1 MLKSV
6 LKRPR
11 RRARLS
17 STAILLVVVACLVA
31 TGAALW
37 PGVASAH
44 TVARGV
50 ADSAIT
56 SMTADQQAA
65 ALHEIRSEL
74 GGTYVRFFVSWAAAQ
89 PQQGAYDPGSAY
101 MKGVASAVSL
111 ARQNG
116 LRVMITFQGVP
127 KWASDRRYWS
137 WESTGGY
144 KPHVAMSTTPGLP
157 AFGAFSHAIA
167 TQFHGQVYAYE
178 CWNEPNL
185 YLDLFPQSTPQDK
198 NFGAHLYVKML
209 RRFSAGIRAGDTA
222 ALVVAGGTSPRGSF
236 TSHRYA
242 TPPQRF
248 AAVIKAAGVSSLF
261 YAYSHHPYVPG
272 ASPRLW
278 PEAAPRDPNTTVNL
292 QNLGRLLKLF
302 PKKPFF
308 LTEYGYQTAACQSFS
323 GQHVNQITQASYLK
337 RAYAYAARYPQVKM
351 LMWFLL
357 KDHKPQD
364 PYQGFYT
371 GLRTAEGTA
380 KRAWYAFARGN
391 RLTLSAPASINSGAV
406 LTLTGQVSCASVG
419 ALPGKPLVVERRH
432 GRRGSWSTVKT
443 VYSGAA
449 GAYTV
454 QLQPKASAYYRV
466 TWRGVVTSSTRYVRV
481 K

>member
-1 MLKSV
+1 M
-6 LKRPR
+6 
-11 RRARLS
+11 RARLS
-17 STAILLVVVACLVA
+17 STPILLVVVACLVA

-37 PGVASAH
+37 PGVASAR

-50 ADSAIT
+50 ADSTIT

-74 GGTYVRFFVSWAAAQ
+74 GGTYVRFFVSWAAAE
-89 PQQGAYDPGSAY
+89 PQQGAYDPASAY
-101 MKGVASAVSL
+101 MKGVASAVDL

-116 LRVMITFQGVP
+116 LKVMITFQDVP
-127 KWASDRRYWS
+127 KWASDRKYWS
-137 WESTGGY
+137 WETPGGY
-144 KPHVAMSTTPGLP
+144 KSHVAMSSTYLP
-157 AFGAFSHAIA
+157 KFREFCKTIA

-185 YLDLFPQSTPQDK
+185 YLYLFPQSTPQDK

-209 RRFSAGIRAGDTA
+209 SRCSAGIRAGDPA
-222 ALVVAGGTSPRGSF
+222 ARVVAGGTSPRGSF
-236 TSHRYA
+236 TSHMYA

-261 YAYSHHPYVPG
+261 DRYSHHPYTPG

-278 PEAAPRDPNTTVNL
+278 PEAAPRDPNTTVTL
-292 QNLGRLLKLF
+292 QNLGTLLKLF
-302 PKKPFF
+302 PSKPFF

-323 GQHVNQITQASYLK
+323 GQHVDQITQASYLK
-337 RAYAYAARYPQVKM
+337 RAYAYAARYPQVKL

-371 GLRTAEGTA
+371 GLRTADGTA
-380 KRAWYAFARGN
+380 KLAWYAFARGN
-391 RLTLSAPASINSGAV
+391 HLTLSAPASIKSGAA
-406 LTLTGQVSCASVG
+406 LMLTGQVSCASVG
-419 ALPGKPLVVERRH
+419 ALAGKPLVVERRH
-432 GRRGSWSTVKT
+432 GRGSWSTVKT

-454 QLQPKASAYYRV
+454 QLRPKASAYYRV
-466 TWRGVVTSSTRYVRV
+466 TWRGVVTSSTRHVRV

>member
-1 MLKSV
+1 M
-6 LKRPR
+6 RP
-11 RRARLS
+11 RLS
-17 STAILLVVVACLVA
+17 STPILLVVVACLVA
-31 TGAALW
+31 TSAALW
-37 PGVASAH
+37 PGVASAR
-44 TVARGV
+44 TVARGI

-56 SMTADQQAA
+56 SMTADEQAA

-74 GGTYVRFFVSWAAAQ
+74 GGTYVRFFVSWAAAE
-89 PQQGAYDPGSAY
+89 PQQGPYDPASAY
-101 MKGVASAVSL
+101 MTGVASAVSL
-111 ARQNG
+111 ARLNG
-116 LRVMITFQGVP
+116 LKVMITFQDVP
-127 KWASDRRYWS
+127 KWASDQKYWG

-144 KPHVAMSTTPGLP
+144 KPHVAMSTTYLP
-157 AFGAFSHAIA
+157 AFREFCQAIA
-167 TQFHGQVYAYE
+167 IQFHGQVYAYE
-178 CWNEPNL
+178 VWNEPNL

-198 NFGAHLYVKML
+198 DFGAHLYVKML
-209 RRFSAGIRAGDTA
+209 KRCSAGIRAGDPA
-222 ALVVAGGTSPRGSF
+222 ALVVAGGTAPRGSF
-236 TSHRYA
+236 GHSEYA

-248 AAVIKAAGVSSLF
+248 AAVIKAASVSSLF
-261 YAYSHHPYVPG
+261 DAYSHHPYTPG
-272 ASPRLW
+272 ASRRLW

-308 LTEYGYQTAACQSFS
+308 LTEYGYQTAACQSFT
-323 GQHVNQITQASYLK
+323 GQHVDRITQASYLK
-337 RAYAYAARYPQVKM
+337 RAYAYAARYPQVKL

-371 GLRTAEGTA
+371 GLRTADGTA
-380 KRAWYAFARGN
+380 KLAWYAFARGN
-391 RLTLSAPASINSGAV
+391 HLTLSAPASINSGAA
-406 LTLTGQVSCASVG
+406 LMLTGQVSCASVG
-419 ALPGKPLVVERRH
+419 ALAGKPLVVERRH
-432 GRRGSWSTVKT
+432 GRGSWSTVKT

>member
-1 MLKSV
+1 M
-6 LKRPR
+6 
-11 RRARLS
+11 
-17 STAILLVVVACLVA
+17 A

-37 PGVASAH
+37 PGAASAH

-65 ALHEIRSEL
+65 ALHEIRYEL
-74 GGTYVRFFVSWAAAQ
+74 GGSYVRFFVSWAAAE
-89 PQQGAYDPGSAY
+89 PQQGAYDPASAY
-101 MKGVASAVSL
+101 MTGVASAVSL

-116 LRVMITFQGVP
+116 LRVMITFQDVP
-127 KWASDRRYWS
+127 KWASDQKYWD
-137 WESTGGY
+137 WGNWPVGY
-144 KPHVAMSTTPGLP
+144 KPYVAMSTTPGLP
-157 AFGAFSHAIA
+157 AFGAFCQAVA
-167 TQFHGQVYAYE
+167 TQFRGQVYAYE
-178 CWNEPNL
+178 AWNEPNL
-185 YLDLFPQSTPQDK
+185 FLNLFPQSTPQDK

-209 RRFSAGIRAGDTA
+209 RKFSAGIRAGDRA

-236 TSHRYA
+236 GHSQYA
-242 TPPQRF
+242 TPPQQF

-261 YAYSHHPYVPG
+261 DAYSHHPYTPG
-272 ASPRLW
+272 ASRRLW
-278 PEAAPRDPNTTVNL
+278 PEAAPRDPKTTVTL
-292 QNLGRLLKLF
+292 QNLGTLLKLF
-302 PKKPFF
+302 PKKPFY
-308 LTEYGYQTAACQSFS
+308 LTEYGYQTAACQSFT
-323 GQHVNQITQASYLK
+323 GQHVDQITQASYLK
-337 RAYAYAARYPQVKM
+337 RAYAYAARYPQVKL

-371 GLRTAEGTA
+371 GLRTADGTA

-391 RLTLSAPASINSGAV
+391 RLTLSAPASIKSGAA
-406 LTLTGQVSCASVG
+406 LRLTGQVSCASVG

-432 GRRGSWSTVKT
+432 GSRGSWSTVKT

>member
-17 STAILLVVVACLVA
+17 STPILLVVVACLVA

-56 SMTADQQAA
+56 STTADQQAA

-89 PQQGAYDPGSAY
+89 PQQGAYDPASAY
-101 MKGVASAVSL
+101 MKGVASAVDL

-116 LRVMITFQGVP
+116 LKLMITFQDVP
-127 KWASDRRYWS
+127 KWASDRKYWS
-137 WESTGGY
+137 WETPGGY
-144 KPHVAMSTTPGLP
+144 KSHVAMSSTYLP
-157 AFGAFSHAIA
+157 KFREFCKTIA

-185 YLDLFPQSTPQDK
+185 YLYLFPQSTPQDK

-209 RRFSAGIRAGDTA
+209 SRCSAGIRAGDPA
-222 ALVVAGGTSPRGSF
+222 ALVVADGTAPRGSF
-236 TSHRYA
+236 TSHMYA

-261 YAYSHHPYVPG
+261 DAYSHHPYTPG
-272 ASPRLW
+272 ASRRQW
-278 PEAAPRDPNTTVNL
+278 PEAAPRDPKTTVAL
-292 QNLGRLLKLF
+292 QNLGTLLKLF
-302 PKKPFF
+302 PKKDFY
-308 LTEYGYQTAACQSFS
+308 LTEYGVQTAACLWFS
-323 GQHVNQITQASYLK
+323 GQHVDQITQASYLK
-337 RAYAYAARYPQVKM
+337 RAYAYAARYRQVKV

-357 KDHKPQD
+357 NDYSPKGSPNS
-364 PYQGFYT
+364 GFYT
-371 GLRTAEGTA
+371 GLNTAGGA
-380 KRAWYAFARGN
+380 PKRAWYAFARGN
-391 RLTLSAPASINSGAV
+391 YLALSAPASIKRGSA
-406 LTLTGQVSCASVG
+406 LTLTGKLSCSSVG
-419 ALPGKPLVVERRH
+419 GLAGKQLVVQR
-432 GRRGSWSTVKT
+432 
-443 VYSGAA
+443 
-449 GAYTV
+449 
-454 QLQPKASAYYRV
+454 
-466 TWRGVVTSSTRYVRV
+466 
-481 K
+481 